1 MNILKHRWNTCVNN
15 LNFAFHQLN
24 RLTKKLIRKNSGG
37 RGRPTKFDPAEYVK
51 IIILKELD
59 KKSLRSAEVNLTGFV
74 VGKRVDHSVIGYWEN
89 KPEIVNCLKI
99 ILARAR
105 IILDKVDY
113 SSFTFVDATKFTTW
127 NKKEIQI
134 HIANRISK
142 RTVYPIGASFLK
154 KNVRDPVNECLPS
167 GNKILYADAG
177 YDDNKTIGVIFKKGY
192 VPVVCPNKNRWRGH
206 YRKRARKIYQQ
217 PIHRRGYR
225 QRGRGE
231 SCFGS
236 WTNEFGD
243 RLKSVNEQSTQ
254 TRILARIV
262 VYQIKLLLRFEDEII
277 SVDVL
282 IIRHAREREQFIKRT
297 YLG

>member
-1 MNILKHRWNTCVNN
+1 MNILKNRWDTCVNN

-37 RGRPTKFDPAEYVK
+37 RGRPTKFDPVEYVK

-74 VGKRVDHSVIGYWEN
+74 VGERVDHSVIGYWEN

-142 RTVYPIGASFLK
+142 RTVYPIGVSFLK

-231 SCFGS
+231 SCF
-236 WTNEFGD
+236 
-243 RLKSVNEQSTQ
+243 
-254 TRILARIV
+254 
-262 VYQIKLLLRFEDEII
+262 
-277 SVDVL
+277 
-282 IIRHAREREQFIKRT
+282 
-297 YLG
+297 